1 MAVPPRFAGQ
11 LANLTG
17 AEAKHTI
24 ELYLDYVC
32 PYSAKMFMTV
42 QKSVRPIIE
51 KKYSKP
57 GVRLIFRQQIQPW
70 HPSST
75 LVHEAGA
82 AVLRVA
88 PSQFWQ
94 FSELLFSEQKEYF
107 DVNVVHESRN
117 ATYERLAQLAGQIR
131 GIEEKAI
138 LDLLKV
144 SDKAGEDGALNVGN
158 KVTDDVKLMVKANR
172 LVGVHVTPTVLF
184 NGIEERSISSSFTA
198 EQWDEWLEKNLT

>member
-1 MAVPPRFAGQ
+1 MALPPRFAGQ
-11 LANLTG
+11 LANSTG

-32 PYSAKMFMTV
+32 PFSAKMFKTI
-42 QKSVRPIIE
+42 QTSVRPIIE

-70 HPSST
+70 HPCST

-82 AVLRVA
+82 AVLKVA

-94 FSELLFSEQKEYF
+94 FSELLFERQKDYF
-107 DVNVVHESRN
+107 DANVVHEARN
-117 ATYERLAQLAGQIR
+117 ATYERLAQLAGQIH
-131 GIEEKAI
+131 GIKEKEI
-138 LDLLKV
+138 FDLLKV
-144 SDKAGEDGALNVGN
+144 EDKPAEDGGLNSGN

-172 LVGVHVTPTVLF
+172 LTGVHVTPTVIF
-184 NGIEERSISSSFTA
+184 NGIEEKSISSSFTA
-198 EQWDEWLEKNLT
+198 EQWDEWLEKNVT